1 MPARP
6 STPPETETYSPRN
19 AYEARPPTAVTGW
32 FIQGRMGKLRKRYSN
47 RTVPAIAV
55 KPAAETSR
63 MGECARRYSR
73 RTARECVNFR
83 GLFGKALA
91 ERVNEGILEP
101 LGRGCLSGGPIPPPV
116 LQGGQ

>member
-1 MPARP
+1 MMGFRIHSRPGSASTAKHTSRDRDLLAEECVRGAPADR
-6 STPPETETYSPRN
+6 RDG
-19 AYEARPPTAVTGW
+19 VV
-32 FIQGRMGKLRKRYSN
+32 QGRMAELAQAPSQDEPSRGKR
-47 RTVPAIAV
+47 V
-55 KPAAETSR
+55 
-63 MGECARRYSR
+63 C
-73 RTARECVNFR
+73 NFL

>member
-1 MPARP
+1 MAEWCKHCSR
-6 STPPETETYSPRN
+6 
-19 AYEARPPTAVTGW
+19 
-32 FIQGRMGKLRKRYSN
+32 

-63 MGECARRYSR
+63 VGECARRYSR

>member
-1 MPARP
+1 MMGFRSHSRPGSASTAKHTSRDRDLLAEECVRGAPADR
-6 STPPETETYSPRN
+6 RDG
-19 AYEARPPTAVTGW
+19 VV
-32 FIQGRMGKLRKRYSN
+32 QG
-47 RTVPAIAV
+47 
-55 KPAAETSR
+55 R

-116 LQGGQ
+116 LQGGK